1 VIVPTFGRPARI
13 RNLLLHLA
21 EQTLDPASFEV
32 IVADDG
38 TDPPIAVDDPLPYR
52 FELVRQA
59 NAGPGAA
66 RNLALARCR
75 ADLTLILNDDVVP
88 ARDLCEKH
96 VALHAEL
103 KRAGREKLACLGTFH
118 FTREARES
126 AFTQL
131 LDRSDLLFDFS
142 PLVDGNVYGWA
153 FFWTCNISLPT
164 AALREVGGF
173 DARTFYDIV
182 EDCEL
187 GYRLEQRGW
196 RVLYRADLVAHHD
209 HVLEPQG
216 FFGRTRRL
224 GRGLAR
230 MFKKHGDP
238 TILRQKSGTEIDGA
252 VLRQC
257 LSTYELLAPKV
268 ESVEAML
275 ALVEASERGKELAPE
290 LVAKLAAAVARVN
303 AAPFCRGVLEEMLG
317 HDPER
322 VRTAGPPAGELTS
335 VIVLSHGAQGVTRRC
350 LAALRSAQDE
360 RHPMEILVV
369 DNGSQDGSREFLTA
383 QPDVQLIANDRN
395 AGAPHA
401 RNQAIAKARG
411 SWIVF
416 LDNDAIVTPG
426 WLARLLYHAA
436 IDPLAACIG
445 PTSDRAAHGQAIAY
459 AGSSEAG
466 ELARFAD
473 AIAREKH
480 RQFKFASLLSSFCLL
495 VRRSVVDAI
504 GGFDERFT
512 PWGFEDDDYTLRA
525 ALLGFHNRIAL
536 DVFVRHEGYAGPKLD
551 AHERLLDRNW
561 GRFRAKWKLPA
572 GAARGDY
579 AGLAPR
585 LGEQHA
591 PSALHLPLQGQGQGQ
606 SFEDEAERRRAPTR
620 V

>member
-1 VIVPTFGRPARI
+1 MIVPTYGRPARI

-21 EQTLDPASFEV
+21 QQTLDPASFEV

-38 TDPPIAVDDPLPYR
+38 SDPPIAIEDPLPYR
-52 FELVRQA
+52 VLLVRQA

-66 RNLALARCR
+66 RNLALAHCR
-75 ADLTLILNDDVVP
+75 GDLSLILNDDVVP
-88 ARDLCEKH
+88 QADLCEKH

-103 KRAGREKLACLGTFH
+103 RRSGREKLACLGTFH
-118 FTREARES
+118 FTREAREHP
-126 AFTQL
+126 FTQL
-131 LDRSDLLFDFS
+131 LDRSDLLFEFS
-142 PLVDGNVYGWA
+142 PLVHGETYGWA

-164 AALREVGGF
+164 AVLREVGGF
-173 DARTFYDIV
+173 DADTFYDIV

-196 RVLYRADLVAHHD
+196 RVLYSADLVAHHD
-209 HVLEPQG
+209 HVLEPRS

-224 GRGLAR
+224 GEGLAR

-238 TILRQKSGTEIDGA
+238 RILRQKSGTEIDRG

-257 LSTYELLAPKV
+257 LATYESLAPKI
-268 ESVEAML
+268 EAVEAML
-275 ALVEASERGKELAPE
+275 ARVEADERGKELAPA
-290 LVAKLAAAVARVN
+290 LVVKLAQAVARVN

-317 HDPER
+317 YDPEP
-322 VRTAGPPAGELTS
+322 VRIGGPPSGELTS
-335 VIVLSHGAQGVTRRC
+335 VIILSHGALGVTRRC
-350 LAALRSAQDE
+350 LAALRSARDE
-360 RHPMEILVV
+360 RHPTELLVV
-369 DNGSQDGSREFLTA
+369 DNGSQDGSREFLAA

-401 RNQAIAKARG
+401 RNQAIARARG

-426 WLARLLYHAA
+426 WLAKLLYHAA
-436 IDPLAACIG
+436 IDPLAACVG
-445 PTSDRAAHGQAIAY
+445 PTSDRAAHSQAIAY
-459 AGSSEAG
+459 EGSSEPG

-473 AIAREKH
+473 AVAREKH

-536 DVFVRHEGYAGPKLD
+536 DVFVRHEAYAGPKLD

-561 GRFRAKWKLPA
+561 ERFRAKWALPA

-579 AGLAPR
+579 SGLAPSLEAHHEASR
-585 LGEQHA
+585 
-591 PSALHLPLQGQGQGQ
+591 LHLPLHGQ
-606 SFEDEAERRRAPTR
+606 SFEDEAERRLASTR
-620 V
+620 I